1 MTFTIML
8 DAVVRVQS
16 RERDI
21 LLDIIKREK
30 NLPQI

>member
-1 MTFTIML
+1 ML

-21 LLDIIKREK
+21 LLDNTKREK